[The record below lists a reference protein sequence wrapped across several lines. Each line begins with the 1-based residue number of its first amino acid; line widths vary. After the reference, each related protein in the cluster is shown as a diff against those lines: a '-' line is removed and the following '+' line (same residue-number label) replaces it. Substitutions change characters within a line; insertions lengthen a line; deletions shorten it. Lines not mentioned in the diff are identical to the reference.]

1 MCSDAQDSGAPPQ
14 VPSDTLREVIMMPM
28 PHRDTQVV
36 DSPRLMCRS
45 DFPALGLTLNLWG
58 NPKTEFYI

>member
-1 MCSDAQDSGAPPQ
+1 MCSDAQDSGAPPR
-14 VPSDTLREVIMMPM
+14 VPSDTLREVMMPM

-45 DFPALGLTLNLWG
+45 DFPALGLALSL
-58 NPKTEFYI
+58 

>member
-45 DFPALGLTLNLWG
+45 DFPALGLALSL
-58 NPKTEFYI
+58 